1 MQQQKSFLFLRKY
14 TALSLLVLYVFIG
27 LPLWYKLTS
36 VPRAVLP
43 VEYIRSLHQDK
54 HQDIHLVIP
63 VYINVRDAVYTFPD
77 LADAVQVQVD
87 HVLMKQTWDV
97 DWTLQVLPL
106 TEDVFDINEM
116 DDYIVQ
122 LELDDN
128 VGCSLLYDKKTT
140 IVFFNDES
148 VASNDLPYFIA
159 QSLVEHTFK
168 DEVTMFQR
176 SSKKASTAKKI
187 DKKTLALAIEY
198 SPDVHIAIS
207 LLTGSGSP
215 VFWDIDTVLQEFFT
229 PLRKL
234 LAPVVNFTVD
244 TDIIYYNDLNLQKL
258 NDHVFQNN
266 DSRVDISAIIDLSEL
281 TSKNNYYPGKTNVL
295 NLAIVFPEQELPSKA
310 FLSYEN
316 GNQTTSGMGLHSF
329 LVPQWGSLFVNEQP
343 LPSDTGNKLTYE
355 YLKPIIYKFSDE
367 LFQLLGLLQ
376 YKSELSTPLLTI
388 DSFKRKTTI
397 FNNIDKSVDTLMSLV
412 EMTEKLQEMAIPEQ
426 VAHDIERALNLRLQI
441 IDEYLNNPT
450 NNNWNI
456 PLQLSNEMKTT
467 VERAFF
473 HKDMVQ
479 ENFVPQE
486 HKIAVYLPLLG
497 PITVVCLSGVL
508 KLMKE
513 KRVEKKENQEH
524 ENNVLD
530 TKPELNGNSE
540 EEKEEN

>member
-1 MQQQKSFLFLRKY
+1 MTETTQQQKSLYFLRKY
-14 TALSLLVLYVFIG
+14 TALSLLLLYAFIG
-27 LPLWYKLTS
+27 LPVWYKLTS
-36 VPRAVLP
+36 VPRAELP
-43 VEYIRSLHQDK
+43 VEYIKSLHHDK

-63 VYINVRDAVYTFPD
+63 VYINVRDAVYNFPD

-87 HVLMKQTWDV
+87 HVLMKQKWDV

-106 TEDVFDINEM
+106 TEEVSDMNDADE
-116 DDYIVQ
+116 YIVQ

-128 VGCSLLYDKKTT
+128 IGCSLLYDKKTT

-159 QSLVEHTFK
+159 QSLMEHTFK
-168 DEVTMFQR
+168 DEVTMFQS
-176 SSKKASTAKKI
+176 SSKKSFKTKQI
-187 DKKTLALAIEY
+187 DKNALSLALEY

-207 LLTGSGSP
+207 LLTGTGSP
-215 VFWDIDTVLQEFFT
+215 VFWDIDAVLQEFFT
-229 PLRKL
+229 PFRKM

-244 TDIIYYNDLNLQKL
+244 TDIVYYNDLNLHKL
-258 NDHVFQNN
+258 NEHFSESNNSHVH
-266 DSRVDISAIIDLSEL
+266 ISTIVDLSEL

-295 NLAIVFPEQELPSKA
+295 NLAIVFPEKNLPAKA
-310 FLSYEN
+310 FISYEN
-316 GNQTTSGMGLHSF
+316 GKLNTTTAGLHSF
-329 LVPQWGSLFVNEQP
+329 LIPQWGSLFVNEKP

-426 VAHDIERALNLRLQI
+426 VAQDTERALNLRLQI
-441 IDEYLNNPT
+441 IDEFLNNPT
-450 NNNWNI
+450 NNDWNT
-456 PLQLSNEMKTT
+456 PLQLSNEMKTI

-508 KLMKE
+508 KLVKE
-513 KRVEKKENQEH
+513 KRSNKNEREDD
-524 ENNVLD
+524 D
-530 TKPELNGNSE
+530 TKAEPKEGSN
-540 EEKEEN
+540 EKEEVK